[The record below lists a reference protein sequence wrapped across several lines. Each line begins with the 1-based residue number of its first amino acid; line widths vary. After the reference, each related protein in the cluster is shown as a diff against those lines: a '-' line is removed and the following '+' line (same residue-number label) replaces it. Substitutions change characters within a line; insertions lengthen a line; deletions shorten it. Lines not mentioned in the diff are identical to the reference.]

1 MPGGAFGEEAW
12 GWRAG
17 LWGMGSPPGE
27 GPSHS
32 HEDPAGQDLPGGRSP
47 AEGTM
52 EAQAL
57 PLGSPSVSLARK
69 ALWRM
74 LTAVNGWV
82 WREGQGSLKVDT
94 EQKRGWA

>member
-1 MPGGAFGEEAW
+1 
-12 GWRAG
+12 
-17 LWGMGSPPGE
+17 
-27 GPSHS
+27 
-32 HEDPAGQDLPGGRSP
+32 
-47 AEGTM
+47 M